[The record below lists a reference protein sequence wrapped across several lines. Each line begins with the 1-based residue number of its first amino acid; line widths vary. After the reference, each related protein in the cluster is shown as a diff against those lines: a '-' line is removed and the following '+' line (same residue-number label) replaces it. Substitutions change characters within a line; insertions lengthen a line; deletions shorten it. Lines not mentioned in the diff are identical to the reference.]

1 MKLTFLGTGAA
12 QNHVTPEE
20 NIKAGARRGSTLLID
35 GHILIDVSFQSFDF
49 SEKLGLD
56 TSAVTDIFIT
66 HTHDDHYAPSSLLKY
81 AAATKQKINL
91 WCHRNAVKHLLLSE
105 EEAQKIEIH
114 PLEVKQT
121 IETNGVKVTAYAANH
136 HVPDDEQALHY
147 VVEKD
152 GKKLFYGCDG
162 GWFRVETWSAL
173 RSQKFDGV
181 VLECTVGDHPS
192 DFRIGG
198 HNTMPMVRILAAAF
212 REDSMTENGVIMA
225 SHLGNQ
231 LHDYL
236 PHEET
241 AKKMAEFG
249 VIAAFDG
256 MNIEI

>member
-1 MKLTFLGTGAA
+1 MELLFLGTGAA

-56 TSAVTDIFIT
+56 TSAVTDIFVT

-81 AAATKQKINL
+81 AATAKQKINL

-105 EEAQKIEIH
+105 EEAQKVEIH
-114 PLEVKQT
+114 PLEVNQT
-121 IETNGVKVTAYAANH
+121 IETNGANVTAYAANH

-173 RSQKFDGV
+173 RTQKFDGI

-198 HNTMPMVRILAAAF
+198 HNTMPMVRILADAF
-212 REDSMTENGVIMA
+212 REQSVTENGVIMA
-225 SHLGNQ
+225 CHLGNQ

-241 AKKMAEFG
+241 AKKMAEFN
-249 VIAAFDG
+249 VVAAYDG
-256 MNIEI
+256 MKITL